1 MAASF
6 ATVLVMVC
14 NTPLAKMQKKASLED
29 YGSQGCKNQSEFR
42 NFEEYESVEAAFMAI
57 HFLKNLLHLRET
69 KRNWLKRYPFA
80 TQQWPFSSGLH
91 RLLFLFSLWRIHSIE
106 HIIDGRNSPT
116 LATFRV
122 LQETIY
128 NLPKFISTVA
138 QTKACIDRIQ

>member
-29 YGSQGCKNQSEFR
+29 YGSQGCKDQSEFR

-80 TQQWPFSSGLH
+80 SSAMA
-91 RLLFLFSLWRIHSIE
+91 FLFWA
-106 HIIDGRNSPT
+106 SPT
-116 LATFRV
+116 FVFVFTLAYT
-122 LQETIY
+122 
-128 NLPKFISTVA
+128 
-138 QTKACIDRIQ
+138 